1 MNLKKSFVRLFS
13 IGKKKINV
21 VYGPEDDEGDDIPE
35 SLEPFRGMSLK
46 SIGKTKWASGPPKK
60 GEVIPEKTGALT
72 TNEIQPEQNRGK

>member
-35 SLEPFRGMSLK
+35 GLEAFRGMSLR
-46 SIGKTKWASGPPKK
+46 SIGKTNWASGPSTKAVPKK
-60 GEVIPEKTGALT
+60 SGALT